1 MKYKVVLTHNPQE
14 YFEDLEPEEL
24 TIIKWFDE
32 RSLFQNFNW
41 ILDKIKNGY
50 KAIIILQEGDNTV

>member
-32 RSLFQNFNW
+32 RNLFQNFNW
-41 ILDKIKNGY
+41 ILDKINNGY